1 MLLFVTLIPTH
12 IEAARGDYNVVF
24 YDRWANLPTSELMK
38 KGNLYFNNHNKIDS
52 ATVCFS
58 IVANRYYENKLDISD
73 MKYCISA
80 MSKLGYLYLYEYYD
94 YSKSFSYLQQALN
107 LSQSNNITN
116 DLPYIYLNFGN
127 LYFTNRKIY
136 KDAKQE
142 QLIIDYYKKAF
153 ALSLQQKKYK
163 TLLISF
169 GNLLNYAY
177 YHGNARSI
185 DKEIDIIKRQKFPP
199 NMEIAALY
207 KSLCVAVEASEK
219 NDYATA
225 LKYFDL
231 CYEKANSV
239 YDKDR
244 CILMLNYDKIHLY
257 EKMKRRDE
265 VFKLLKQSE
274 ALAKEKNI
282 ADVLTN
288 VYSDLYTCY
297 SDAGNKALAD
307 HYQLLYFR
315 QKDSLENENKL
326 SDVNRLKF
334 LYELKRVND
343 TVKDISAKRQKQA
356 VMLKCSV
363 SFSIIVLIL
372 LIVIIVNYRR
382 LKQNHRQLYLNSLEI
397 LAREREE
404 RQLRMKYENQNAATK
419 TEEPADDDSKTTK
432 YQNSYLSDEDKK
444 ELISRI
450 KYVMETSQ
458 EIYEDEFNINQLAEL
473 VGYKYRFVSHVINE
487 ESGVNF
493 KTMLSEYRI
502 KEACRRINDTAHYG
516 NFTIEAIATG
526 VGFKSRS
533 QFIAMFR
540 RVTGLTPSEYQK
552 QAKTSTDSPK

>member
-38 KGNLYFNNHNKIDS
+38 KGNLYFKNHSKIDS

-107 LSQSNNITN
+107 LSQSNNIT
-116 DLPYIYLNFGN
+116 DELPYIYLNFGN

-185 DKEIDIIKRQKFPP
+185 DKEIDIIKRQQFPP

-257 EKMKRRDE
+257 EKMKR
-265 VFKLLKQSE
+265 
-274 ALAKEKNI
+274 
-282 ADVLTN
+282 
-288 VYSDLYTCY
+288 
-297 SDAGNKALAD
+297 
-307 HYQLLYFR
+307 
-315 QKDSLENENKL
+315 
-326 SDVNRLKF
+326 
-334 LYELKRVND
+334 
-343 TVKDISAKRQKQA
+343 
-356 VMLKCSV
+356 
-363 SFSIIVLIL
+363 
-372 LIVIIVNYRR
+372 
-382 LKQNHRQLYLNSLEI
+382 
-397 LAREREE
+397 AR
-404 RQLRMKYENQNAATK
+404 
-419 TEEPADDDSKTTK
+419 
-432 YQNSYLSDEDKK
+432 
-444 ELISRI
+444 
-450 KYVMETSQ
+450 
-458 EIYEDEFNINQLAEL
+458 
-473 VGYKYRFVSHVINE
+473 
-487 ESGVNF
+487 
-493 KTMLSEYRI
+493 
-502 KEACRRINDTAHYG
+502 
-516 NFTIEAIATG
+516 
-526 VGFKSRS
+526 
-533 QFIAMFR
+533 
-540 RVTGLTPSEYQK
+540 
-552 QAKTSTDSPK
+552 